1 MRAADDVRRVA
12 IAAAADACDPRV
24 AELARD
30 ADDEVQLLD
39 AGLASARAALAQ
51 LRR

>member
-12 IAAAADACDPRV
+12 IAAAGDACDSRV
-24 AELARD
+24 TELARD
-30 ADDEVQLLD
+30 ADDEIQLLD
-39 AGLASARAALAQ
+39 AGLASARAALPQ